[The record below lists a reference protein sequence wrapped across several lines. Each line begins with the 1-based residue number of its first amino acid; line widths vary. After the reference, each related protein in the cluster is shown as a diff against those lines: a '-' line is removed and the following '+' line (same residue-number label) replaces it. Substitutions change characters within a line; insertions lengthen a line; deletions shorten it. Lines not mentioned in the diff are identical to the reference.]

1 MLITKKIQIDFA
13 DPRID
18 AIDVIQDIRKAA
30 EKAGLNLF
38 SRYEVRLQ
46 YPMPINGKVVVEI
59 GIPSIIAE
67 DFAIGN
73 HLRGISS
80 YLLKECGGKYDK
92 YLVGKRLLNYT
103 EIPLIDNN
111 EDIKS
116 NLPMIDK
123 LEAIVSFTQLLER
136 QDDEALNQIM
146 RILDILNEG
155 RN

>member
-18 AIDVIQDIRKAA
+18 AIDAIQDIRKAA

-46 YPMPINGKVVVEI
+46 YPMPINGKVIVEI

-111 EDIKS
+111 EDIKG
-116 NLPMIDK
+116 NFPMIDK